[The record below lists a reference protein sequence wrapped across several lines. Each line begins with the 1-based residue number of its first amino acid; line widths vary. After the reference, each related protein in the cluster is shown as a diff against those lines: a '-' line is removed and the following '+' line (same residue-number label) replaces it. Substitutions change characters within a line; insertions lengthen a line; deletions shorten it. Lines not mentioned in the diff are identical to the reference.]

1 MNRLRIVLTT
11 LVVGIL
17 VSAVGSASASDRPPT
32 LTSTPRATLGARVVI
47 TGLFFKQHR
56 TATLYLESG
65 KTRKRLGSA
74 MVPTGGQLTLKV
86 RLPRSAPKNAHLLAC
101 QDNCSWRVRLA
112 IHS

>member
-1 MNRLRIVLTT
+1 MNRLRIVMTT

-32 LTSTPRATLGARVVI
+32 LTSTPRATLGARVMI
-47 TGLFFKQHR
+47 TGLFFRQHR
-56 TATLYLESG
+56 RATLYLEAG
-65 KTRKRLGSA
+65 KTRKRLGTV
-74 MVPTGGQLTLKV
+74 MVPTGGQLTLKL

-101 QDNCSWRVRLA
+101 QNNCTWRVRLA

>member
-1 MNRLRIVLTT
+1 MNRLRIVLST

-32 LTSTPRATLGARVVI
+32 LTSSPRATLGARIVI

-56 TATLYLESG
+56 KATLYLEAG
-65 KTRKRLGSA
+65 KTRKRLGSV

-101 QDNCSWRVRLA
+101 QNGCSWRVRLA